1 MQSVSAN
8 KMSKMKSL
16 YINIVSVN
24 EIRFFTVNLNSSV
37 NPKCCYRIFH
47 GKILATTAAGILP

>member
-8 KMSKMKSL
+8 KMSSLKSL
-16 YINIVSVN
+16 YINIVSVK

-37 NPKCCYRIFH
+37 NPKM
-47 GKILATTAAGILP
+47 LLPYLSW